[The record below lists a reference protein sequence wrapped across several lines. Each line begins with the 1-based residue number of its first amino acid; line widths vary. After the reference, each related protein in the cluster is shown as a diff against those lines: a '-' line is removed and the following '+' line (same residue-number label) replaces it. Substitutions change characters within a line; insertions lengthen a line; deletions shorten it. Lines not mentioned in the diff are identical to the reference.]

1 LNERSSLSS
10 TLAAV
15 DCPLA
20 SGLAF
25 AGEMRAGC
33 LEKDSSWQLRR

>member
-25 AGEMRAGC
+25 AGEMLVRC
-33 LEKDSSWQLRR
+33 IEKDSS